1 MKVGSKRRRGR
12 QQIEDEKL
20 AAETKQRAIEE
31 KLSLFEKVM
40 NENAQLKTDQQ
51 EENEARQVLNFMLK

>member
-20 AAETKQRAIEE
+20 EAETKQRAIEE

-40 NENAQLKTDQQ
+40 KENTQLKTEQQ
-51 EENEARQVLNFMLK
+51 GDSEARQVLNFMLE

>member
-12 QQIEDEKL
+12 QEIEDEKL

-40 NENAQLKTDQQ
+40 QENTELKSEQ
-51 EENEARQVLNFMLK
+51 EAESEAR